1 MGAFAIVVLLERAP
15 LTAGMVCCQV
25 SERRFVGCAV
35 APEAAGVRGP
45 RIVGRASARA
55 AAGAATGP
63 AGPTGPAAAEAAAG
77 PVGLG
82 DLGRGVAHGRA
93 YVIDLDLVD
102 GPLLAFPGLIGP
114 LAQPA
119 VDDHPHAPLQA
130 LGHVLGRLAPD
141 VAGEEQAVAVLPLT
155 AGAVP
160 VPGGGGDAEL
170 GDRLAGRGVAQFRV
184 VDQVAGD
191 RDLGVACCHR
201 VLLVLP

>member
-130 LGHVLGRLAPD
+130 LGHVLGRLAPSSSPGPS
-141 VAGEEQAVAVLPLT
+141 VMIWLRARGCAAAQWRSGRKTLVRRT
-155 AGAVP
+155 AS
-160 VPGGGGDAEL
+160 
-170 GDRLAGRGVAQFRV
+170 FRPSW
-184 VDQVAGD
+184 
-191 RDLGVACCHR
+191 RSSSR
-201 VLLVLP
+201 